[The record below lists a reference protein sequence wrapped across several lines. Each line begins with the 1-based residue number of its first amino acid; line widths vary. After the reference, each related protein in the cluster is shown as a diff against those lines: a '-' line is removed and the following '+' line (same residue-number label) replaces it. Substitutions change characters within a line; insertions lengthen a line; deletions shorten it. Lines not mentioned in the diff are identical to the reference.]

1 MTHRTLQSRFSPIQ
15 FAVLAGATLSLCFVA
30 GCGDSAEAEA
40 AVKKAGRTFNSIA
53 VGDATTSPSYSQTQ
67 YTAAEQSLS
76 QYAGSDNG
84 FAEAAAVG
92 VAVAKK
98 GQAALAS
105 QRAASV
111 ENESRQQARVIRG
124 MINEWLTMSAI
135 SQAAGMFDPT
145 DGIIELQEIIELR
158 EEDIANYR
166 REMQQINDEIA
177 QHETKMADLR
187 ALASEQRNEA
197 GGLELKMPRV
207 SAQEAAELAK
217 QVREYSLR
225 ADQYELEAMRIEG
238 IVDQLRPGAR
248 EVSLNVEKAR
258 SQIELLGKATQ
269 ELRDRA
275 AASQNDARQAL
286 DNAEQAKQ
294 RITEA
299 LSAYQSFRDNEV
311 QDASDEAISL
321 VRGAITALRDAN
333 DAVKQVAALSKADA
347 QQMLAEFAMR
357 QAAGEREEAMLY
369 MAIKDAKLAGNWD
382 TLIDA
387 ANQKADELE
396 EMGRQA
402 FIDSASSLRS
412 AHVRGDAADRI
423 EATALRL
430 EALGGLE
437 PEPEYEDPSS
447 EPEFEE
453 ETETLDESGLE
464 DLTAEDL
471 SDMSLEEFLATLPE
485 ESREMMMQ
493 QFESQLEMLNTI
505 DDPEMLYQILDQIDE
520 QAAAMPEELAIGF
533 EFVRQQIQKRIDE
546 LESEG

>member
-1 MTHRTLQSRFSPIQ
+1 
-15 FAVLAGATLSLCFVA
+15 
-30 GCGDSAEAEA
+30 
-40 AVKKAGRTFNSIA
+40 
-53 VGDATTSPSYSQTQ
+53 
-67 YTAAEQSLS
+67 
-76 QYAGSDNG
+76 
-84 FAEAAAVG
+84 
-92 VAVAKK
+92 
-98 GQAALAS
+98 
-105 QRAASV
+105 
-111 ENESRQQARVIRG
+111 
-124 MINEWLTMSAI
+124 
-135 SQAAGMFDPT
+135 
-145 DGIIELQEIIELR
+145 
-158 EEDIANYR
+158 
-166 REMQQINDEIA
+166 
-177 QHETKMADLR
+177 
-187 ALASEQRNEA
+187 
-197 GGLELKMPRV
+197 
-207 SAQEAAELAK
+207 
-217 QVREYSLR
+217 
-225 ADQYELEAMRIEG
+225 
-238 IVDQLRPGAR
+238 
-248 EVSLNVEKAR
+248 
-258 SQIELLGKATQ
+258 
-269 ELRDRA
+269 
-275 AASQNDARQAL
+275 
-286 DNAEQAKQ
+286 
-294 RITEA
+294 
-299 LSAYQSFRDNEV
+299 
-311 QDASDEAISL
+311 
-321 VRGAITALRDAN
+321 
-333 DAVKQVAALSKADA
+333 
-347 QQMLAEFAMR
+347 
-357 QAAGEREEAMLY
+357 LY

-533 EFVRQQIQKRIDE
+533 EF
-546 LESEG
+546 